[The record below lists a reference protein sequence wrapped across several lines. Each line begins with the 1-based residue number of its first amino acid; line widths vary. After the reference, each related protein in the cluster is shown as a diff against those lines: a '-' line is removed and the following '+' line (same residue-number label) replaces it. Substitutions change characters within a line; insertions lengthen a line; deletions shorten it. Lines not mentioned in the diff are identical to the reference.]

1 MYAFLHL
8 TLEDPCTLG
17 LVVVGHFEYMGSI
30 DPVIVTATHH
40 MVAVYVEFED
50 GDLIRL

>member
-8 TLEDPCTLG
+8 TLQDPCTLR
-17 LVVVGHFEYMGSI
+17 LVVVGYFEYVGSI

-40 MVAVYVEFED
+40 MVAVYIELENR
-50 GDLIRL
+50 DLMTL